1 MLRFI
6 FGEPERHGSS
16 GSRKSVFG
24 RPDRTAKA
32 ASARGETFRISG
44 RASKTKRAWRKG

>member
-1 MLRFI
+1 MPRFI

-24 RPDRTAKA
+24 KPDRTAKA

-44 RASKTKRAWRKG
+44 RVPKPKRGWRKG